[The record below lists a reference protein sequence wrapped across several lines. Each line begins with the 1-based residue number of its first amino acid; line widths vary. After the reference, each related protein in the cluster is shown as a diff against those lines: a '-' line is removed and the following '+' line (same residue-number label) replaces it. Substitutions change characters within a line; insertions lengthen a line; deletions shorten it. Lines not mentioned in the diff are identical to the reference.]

1 VAGGRYKEEVS
12 GHALPCLVAAVQPY
26 SAAQYE
32 DGGFAGVLVFGQ
44 GGAGAQGDEGLA
56 QWVGSWPP

>member
-1 VAGGRYKEEVS
+1 
-12 GHALPCLVAAVQPY
+12 VQPY